1 MHIVEAAARKKG
13 FLRSSV
19 KSTSVLNRQKKP
31 LDGKRKKA
39 ALSGGGGGDAG
50 STKKAG
56 YLADGQSCKLAGR
69 QEWRAA
75 AYG

>member
-1 MHIVEAAARKKG
+1 M
-13 FLRSSV
+13 
-19 KSTSVLNRQKKP
+19 
-31 LDGKRKKA
+31 
-39 ALSGGGGGDAG
+39 SGGGGGDAG

-56 YLADGQSCKLAGR
+56 YLADGQSCKLAG